1 MYRRHI
7 VISSTDKEL
16 SREDPQT
23 RNDLPAVRRFD
34 AVRSGCCW
42 PAPAPRRIVR
52 FRRGSELQAHGRPV
66 WREET
71 TEAAVG
77 DPADQHDRNSA
88 YEVAS
93 NPELQRVGP
102 ARIKDRIAG
111 MTAEEIIDFADR
123 NSTVTLEVKS
133 H

>member
-1 MYRRHI
+1 VKIRKPVTTCLLIAALTLSHLAAAGEPIRLDA
-7 VISSTDKEL
+7 SSDSAAEASYKRMVDQL
-16 SREDPQT
+16 GAKKQRK
-23 RNDLPAVRRFD
+23 
-34 AVRSGCCW
+34 
-42 PAPAPRRIVR
+42 
-52 FRRGSELQAHGRPV
+52 LQLAILQINMTGV
-66 WREET
+66 
-71 TEAAVG
+71 
-77 DPADQHDRNSA
+77 NSA